1 MKKKSLFSILAVAVL
16 LISLVLTGCGGG
28 DKTLES
34 YVNSDK
40 DLKEKIQQIGED
52 SGLGVEIKGNDVIYT
67 FDIETLGVT
76 KDMVDDNLKTELE
89 KALDT
94 QKETFVSVVDT
105 LEEETEI
112 DVIRIV
118 INYTFQ
124 DEVLV
129 NKIYEN

>member
-16 LISLVLTGCGGG
+16 LISMVLTSCGE

-34 YVNSDK
+34 YVNNDK

-94 QKETFVSVVDT
+94 QKGTFVSVVDT

-112 DVIRIV
+112 DGIRIV

>member
-16 LISLVLTGCGGG
+16 LISLVLTSCGEE

-94 QKETFVSVVDT
+94 QKGTFVSVVDT

-112 DVIRIV
+112 DGIRIV

>member
-16 LISLVLTGCGGG
+16 LISLVLTSCGEE

-89 KALDT
+89 KAQDT
-94 QKETFVSVVDT
+94 QKGTFVSVVDT

-112 DVIRIV
+112 DGIRIV